1 MSSAR
6 EVQSFERHK
15 LLKFWLQ
22 SFLAGVPR
30 IVVGLRDEQGIV
42 RELKPLETL
51 KIHRMVR
58 GKENMCEPAVCL
70 NFGKQVLEWLKGQ
83 MRQLPPHAKA
93 RLRYEPAASALLLLR
108 DDDDDAPAA
117 KRPADE

>member
-1 MSSAR
+1 MAPVRSQATDS
-6 EVQSFERHK
+6 VP
-15 LLKFWLQ
+15 LLH
-22 SFLAGVPR
+22 R
-30 IVVGLRDEQGIV
+30 LR
-42 RELKPLETL
+42 
-51 KIHRMVR
+51 
-58 GKENMCEPAVCL
+58 
-70 NFGKQVLEWLKGQ
+70 